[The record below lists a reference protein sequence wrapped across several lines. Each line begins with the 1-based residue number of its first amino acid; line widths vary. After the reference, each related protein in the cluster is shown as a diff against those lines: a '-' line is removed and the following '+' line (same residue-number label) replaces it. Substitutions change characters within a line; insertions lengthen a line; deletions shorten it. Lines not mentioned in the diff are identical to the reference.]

1 MKRKQGFK
9 MYKLGKITIG
19 QSLLR
24 SDVAPIVERALEGR
38 TELVKTL
45 GAAAGA
51 RLATMLGMTD
61 DMFMNVFWAGR
72 GGHG

>member
-1 MKRKQGFK
+1 MKRKQRFK
-9 MYKLGKITIG
+9 MYKLGMITIG

-38 TELVKTL
+38 AKLVQAL

-51 RLATMLGMTD
+51 RLATMPGMTD
-61 DMFMNVFWAGR
+61 DMFMNVF
-72 GGHG
+72 